1 LSYRQKQGHTGAKP
15 EATFIINAKEKIMGV
30 VALYYSDRDDMKK
43 AMEEGNVFSTAKEA
57 QERDRFLELVDEA
70 RDFLVRK
77 VEGLDEDTAD
87 RVAMVIAE
95 NRELFKKGMTKPSVL
110 GEKNAEIAKE
120 EAEKKKPAAKRGP
133 KKKEPIQV

>member
-1 LSYRQKQGHTGAKP
+1 
-15 EATFIINAKEKIMGV
+15 MGV

-133 KKKEPIQV
+133 KKKEPNKLPPLSFA